1 MDGDLVT
8 GDAIRVERDRY
19 VAFAFAGADILL
31 EVDVDGAVLF
41 SAGALSLIGASSG
54 DLAGRSVLDLVADQ
68 DRAFAEQIFTAT
80 EPDGRSMMKLLQFR
94 TGAKESRPFIISCC
108 CLRDFG
114 GHYFVSLTR
123 AVASAGGETA
133 RLAVRD
139 PRSRALT
146 RERFSAV
153 AAEKLRTGREFA
165 SPCSLSLVDLGG
177 FLGLEMRVS
186 EPEVTELLKD
196 SVDRLRARAID
207 GESVGLLGLGK
218 ISVIHD
224 RGTSLDSTVKWIDR
238 QAREIDPTATGLTVS
253 HKIVSLDAGSMIDAD
268 ALAAL
273 MHVLGK
279 FATEPGIPG
288 VSSLEDS
295 HDALLQDEMERI
307 NAFRCTVLAGS
318 LAVAFQPVVRLA
330 DRHLDHYEALARFE
344 TFTDDESPAEHLDFA
359 ENTGLISE
367 FDYAMANN
375 VIELVSSFG
384 HVDGLPT
391 VAINLSARS
400 LVNRRFMRSLG
411 QLLNRYQSVARLM
424 RFEITDSCDLVNLAP
439 VNVALQELRR
449 TGARVGLDDFG
460 VGGADL
466 DVLRRL
472 DVDYVK
478 IDGRYVE
485 SVLETPRAT
494 SFLKAITGLCD
505 DLGIATVAKA
515 VESETIRTFLAENGV
530 SYGQGYLFGKPRLAT
545 SVLLAHEQAGPA
557 AMDVP
562 LDWSDAYDEDDDDDE
577 DYEDEDYDDE
587 DELDEVAGDEG
598 TIDV

>member
-31 EVDVDGAVLF
+31 ELDVDGVVLF

-54 DLAGRSVLDLVADQ
+54 DLAGRPIVDLIADQ
-68 DRAFAEQIFTAT
+68 DRPFAEQIFGATA
-80 EPDGRSMMKLLQFR
+80 PDGRSVMKLLHFR
-94 TGAKESRPFIISCC
+94 AGRSDALPFIISCC
-108 CLRDFG
+108 RLRDLG

-123 AVASAGGETA
+123 ATASAGGETA

-146 RERFSAV
+146 RERFSAI

-165 SPCSLSLVDLGG
+165 SPCNLSLIDLGG
-177 FLGLEMRVS
+177 FLGIEMRVS
-186 EPEVTELLKD
+186 EPDVTNLLKT

-207 GESVGLLGLGK
+207 GESVGLLGSGK
-218 ISVIHD
+218 VCVIHD
-224 RGTSLDSTVKWIDR
+224 PGTSLDSTVKWIDR
-238 QAREIDPTATGLTVS
+238 QAREVDPTATGLTIL
-253 HKIVSLDAGSMIDAD
+253 HKVVSLDAGVMIDAD

-273 MHVLGK
+273 MHVLGQ
-279 FATEPGIPG
+279 FADEPGVPDVG
-288 VSSLEDS
+288 SLDDS

-318 LAVAFQPVVRLA
+318 LAVAFQPVVRLS
-330 DRHLDHYEALARFE
+330 DRHLDHYEALARFD
-344 TFTDDESPAEHLDFA
+344 TFTDDDSPAEHLDFA

-375 VIELVSSFG
+375 VIEQVDSFS
-384 HVDGLPT
+384 HVDGLPA

-400 LVNRRFMRSLG
+400 LVNRRFMRSLE
-411 QLLNRYQSVARLM
+411 QLLNRYQRVARLI
-424 RFEITDSCDLVNLAP
+424 RFEITDSCDLVNLSP
-439 VNVALQELRR
+439 VNAALQELRR
-449 TGARVGLDDFG
+449 TGAKVGLDDFG

-515 VESETIRTFLAENGV
+515 VESETICSFLADNGV
-530 SYGQGYLFGKPRLAT
+530 SFGQGYLFGKPRLAT
-545 SVLLAHEQAGPA
+545 SVLLAHEQAGSA
-557 AMDVP
+557 AMDSP
-562 LDWSDAYDEDDDDDE
+562 LDWSDSQDDDDDDE
-577 DYEDEDYDDE
+577 DYDDEDYDDE
-587 DELDEVAGDEG
+587 EELDGVAGDEDS
-598 TIDV
+598 IDV